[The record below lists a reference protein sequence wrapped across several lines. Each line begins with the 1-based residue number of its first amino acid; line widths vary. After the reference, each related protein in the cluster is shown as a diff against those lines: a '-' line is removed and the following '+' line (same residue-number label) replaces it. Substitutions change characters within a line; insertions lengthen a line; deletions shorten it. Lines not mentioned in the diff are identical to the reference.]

1 LEGTKFK
8 LHPNSLF
15 ENGTGPGLDPVGGEF
30 QPPFETGYPG
40 GGAYLIFVL
49 KILTPQPA
57 NRLTANRPTFFY
69 FPL

>member
-15 ENGTGPGLDPVGGEF
+15 EGGIGPGLEPVGGEF
-30 QPPFETGYPG
+30 QPLFETGYPG

-49 KILTPQPA
+49 KPLTPQPA
-57 NRLTANRPTFFY
+57 NGLTGKPAKLTFTS
-69 FPL
+69 P